1 VSTWTGPQPFDRR
14 QDRRSDPGW
23 VGSLWPSA
31 RVLGV
36 TGNGRLAASADGLE
50 WATSGGTYDDQRHH
64 LVGLIGDTAMFAE
77 EVAEAPVSL
86 RDVMDGLADAEL
98 ELAFTAVALVGWHA
112 RARFCPV
119 CGALT
124 QAALGGLMR
133 RCTGCG
139 IELHPRT
146 DPAVIVAIVDSDDR
160 LLLGRQPAWPEG
172 RYSVFAGFAE
182 AGESLEQAVRREM
195 AEEIGLEL
203 EDIAYLGSQPWP
215 FPQSLMVGFR
225 ARAVA
230 GDVRLLDG
238 EIEHARWFTRPEL
251 SGAIA
256 SGEVLLPMKTSI
268 ANRMINSW
276 LHGRLGSGSPGSI

>member
-1 VSTWTGPQPFDRR
+1 MTIWTGPQPFDRS
-14 QDRRSDPGW
+14 QDSRNDASW
-23 VGSLWPSA
+23 VASLWPSS

-36 TGNGRLAASADGLE
+36 TGNGRLAASADGLV
-50 WATSGGTYDDQRHH
+50 WAAPNGAYDDQRHH
-64 LVGLIGDTAMFAE
+64 LLGLIGDRAVFAE
-77 EVAEAPVSL
+77 KIAEAPESL

-112 RARFCPV
+112 RAGFCPV
-119 CGALT
+119 CGAST
-124 QAALGGLMR
+124 QAAAGGLMR

-146 DPAVIVAIVDSDDR
+146 DPAVIVAITDRDDR
-160 LLLGRQPAWPEG
+160 LLLGRQPIWPQG

-182 AGESLEQAVRREM
+182 AGESLEQAVHREM

-203 EDIAYLGSQPWP
+203 EDITYLGSQPWP

-225 ARAVA
+225 ARAA
-230 GDVRLLDG
+230 SADVRLLDG
-238 EIEHARWFTRPEL
+238 EIEHARWFTRREL
-251 SGAIA
+251 SAA
-256 SGEVLLPMKTSI
+256 LTSTEVLLPMKTSI

-276 LHGRLGSGSPGSI
+276 LDGRLGGS

>member
-1 VSTWTGPQPFDRR
+1 MSTWTGPQPFDRC
-14 QDRRSDPGW
+14 QDRRHDASW
-23 VGSLWPSA
+23 IASLWPAA

-50 WATSGGTYDDQRHH
+50 WADADGAYDDQRHH
-64 LVGLIGDTAMFAE
+64 LLGLVGE
-77 EVAEAPVSL
+77 EAVFTELVAEAPVAL
-86 RDVMDGLADAEL
+86 RDVMDGLDDPEL

-112 RARFCPV
+112 RAGFCSI
-119 CGALT
+119 CGAAT
-124 QAALGGLMR
+124 VAVGGGLLR

-139 IELHPRT
+139 AELHPRT
-146 DPAVIVAIVDSDDR
+146 DPAVIVAITDGDDR
-160 LLLGRQPAWPEG
+160 LLLGRQPSWPAR

-182 AGESLEQAVRREM
+182 AGESLEQAVHREM

-203 EDIAYLGSQPWP
+203 EDITYLGSQPWP

-230 GDVRLLDG
+230 GREVRLLDG
-238 EIEHARWFTRPEL
+238 EIEHARWFTTREL
-251 SGAIA
+251 SAAIA

-276 LHGRLGSGSPGSI
+276 LDGRLVAG